1 MKPMADVTGPPAPAG
16 GPQNSGL
23 PISGAQ
29 GPVPQGTGSIDRSEQ
44 PGRVGLLLVLA
55 GLLVGAAIGLSFV
68 ANEQAQS
75 LIVWLLALLA
85 MAGVFFLFA
94 LAIGALQ
101 LSGSAAR
108 DDITKGIVDAS
119 PDGALVV
126 EDSGRLIYANEAY
139 LRIAGGETFSNLVPV
154 ERILVGS
161 PEVSEAVYR
170 LSQASRDARAHT
182 EEVRMSPPLGPIAG
196 ERSFGWYR
204 VSVRP
209 LLRPRRAAALWTVAD
224 ITAERER
231 QENVFQ
237 ELQHA
242 IDYLD
247 HAPAGFLSIDPAGA
261 IVYMNATLA
270 AWLGYDLASVG
281 PGGPHLT
288 EIAPEADVLVRTAG
302 LPGEVRTDRFDLD
315 LRRRNGHTLPVRL
328 YHRVAFGK
336 DGKPGSSRTFVINRS
351 AGAETDEP
359 QRAAEV
365 RLARFL
371 NNSPIA
377 IATLDRT
384 GRIARAN
391 ASFTRLFGTV
401 PRQVED
407 GAIGVEG
414 ATRAEP
420 NVADSVADRT
430 ALEAGL
436 ARATSG
442 LTDPEPIEV
451 QLNGPGGR
459 SARVWLSPADGGDP
473 VQQTD
478 EAERVILYALDTT
491 AQRQLEQQVAQAQKM
506 NAVGQLAGGIAHD
519 FNNVL
524 QAIIGYSDLL
534 LASHRPTDPAFQDI
548 MQIKQN
554 ANRAAGLVRQLLAF
568 SRRQTLRPEVMNV
581 GEALSELTLLLKRL
595 LGERVALE
603 LKHGREVWP
612 VKADVNQ
619 FEQVIVN
626 LAVNARDAMPDGG
639 KLMIRTENVT
649 DPGPAAVADGRGGAP
664 AGDHILIEVR
674 DTGQGIPP
682 ELMEKIFEPFFT
694 TKEIGKGTG
703 LGLSTVFGIV
713 KQSGG
718 TIDVQSTVGEGTAFR
733 IYLPRHV
740 PVAEHEE
747 APLVTATPA
756 LPRTEAAALPSLS
769 GQDRAGG
776 AAPPAGEAAARAE
789 AKSEAKPQAKIDA
802 PAPRKPAADHTGQ
815 GTILLVEDEDPV
827 RAVNS
832 RALSARGYTVLEAA
846 SGLEA
851 LAIVREGAQEIDLV
865 VSDVVMPEMDGPT
878 LLREVRKHQP
888 DLKVIF
894 VSGYAED
901 AFRKNLP
908 EGETFNFLPKPF
920 SLKQLVETVKK
931 TMAD

>member
-1 MKPMADVTGPPAPAG
+1 MAELMGSPAPV
-16 GPQNSGL
+16 S
-23 PISGAQ
+23 
-29 GPVPQGTGSIDRSEQ
+29 GSIDRSER

-94 LAIGALQ
+94 LAIGAIQ
-101 LSGSAAR
+101 LSGQGAR
-108 DDITKGIVDAS
+108 DDITKAIVDAA
-119 PDGALVV
+119 PEAAVVV
-126 EDSGRLIYANEAY
+126 EEGGRLIYANEAY
-139 LRIAGGETFSNLVPV
+139 LRIAGGDNFSNLRSV
-154 ERILVGS
+154 ERIFVGS

-170 LSQASRDARAHT
+170 LAQAAREGRSHT
-182 EEVRMSPPLGPIAG
+182 EEIRMAPPPSGTA
-196 ERSFGWYR
+196 EREFAWFR
-204 VSVRP
+204 ISVRA
-209 LLRPRRAAALWTVAD
+209 LSRPRRQSSLWTVGD
-224 ITAERER
+224 ITHERER

-247 HAPAGFLSIDPAGA
+247 HAPAGFLSIDPAGS

-270 AWLGYDLASVG
+270 SWLGYDLATVG
-281 PGGPHLT
+281 PGGPHLS
-288 EIAPEADVLVRTAG
+288 EIAPGADVLTSAAG
-302 LPGEVRTDRFDLD
+302 MPGEVRTDRFDLD
-315 LRRRNGHTLPVRL
+315 LRRRNGHSLPARL

-351 AGAETDEP
+351 AGAEFDEP

-391 ASFTRLFGTV
+391 ASFARLFGAM
-401 PRQVED
+401 PRQAIEV
-407 GAIGVEG
+407 GAAEAGPEPSMGETVTERD
-414 ATRAEP
+414 RA
-420 NVADSVADRT
+420 
-430 ALEAGL
+430 ALEAAL
-436 ARATSG
+436 AKAASG
-442 LTDPEPIEV
+442 LSDVQPIEV
-451 QLNGPGGR
+451 ALQGAGNR
-459 SARVWLSPADGGDP
+459 SARVWLSPAGGEGAAAD
-473 VQQTD
+473 QSLD
-478 EAERVILYALDTT
+478 EADRERVILYALDTT
-491 AQRQLEQQVAQAQKM
+491 AQRQLEQQVAQTQKM
-506 NAVGQLAGGIAHD
+506 DTVGQLAGGIAHD

-534 LASHRPTDPAFQDI
+534 LASHKPTDPAFQDI

-581 GEALSELTLLLKRL
+581 GESLSELTLLLKRL
-595 LGERVALE
+595 LGERVDLE
-603 LKHGREVWP
+603 LKHGRDIWP

-626 LAVNARDAMPDGG
+626 LAVNARDAMPNGG
-639 KLMIRTENVT
+639 RLLVRTANV
-649 DPGPAAVADGRGGAP
+649 PGQAEADARGGAP
-664 AGDHILIEVR
+664 AGDHVLIEVL
-674 DTGQGIPP
+674 DTGEGIPP

-694 TKEIGKGTG
+694 TKDIGKGTG

-733 IYLPRHV
+733 IYLPRHE
-740 PVAEHEE
+740 PAEE
-747 APLVTATPA
+747 AAPEPIAIASPSAKLVPPGQAATSDAVGTAPA
-756 LPRTEAAALPSLS
+756 EPAEAA
-769 GQDRAGG
+769 
-776 AAPPAGEAAARAE
+776 PAVPKEV
-789 AKSEAKPQAKIDA
+789 
-802 PAPRKPAADHTGQ
+802 RKPSADHTGQ

-846 SGLEA
+846 SGAEA
-851 LAIVREGAQEIDLV
+851 MRIVEEGASEIDLV

-878 LLREVRKHQP
+878 LLREIRKHKP
-888 DLKVIF
+888 GLKVIF

-908 EGETFNFLPKPF
+908 EGEAFNFLAKPF

-931 TMAD
+931 TMSA

>member
-1 MKPMADVTGPPAPAG
+1 MAEQSGPPAP
-16 GPQNSGL
+16 
-23 PISGAQ
+23 
-29 GPVPQGTGSIDRSEQ
+29 VTGSIDRSER

-75 LIVWLLALLA
+75 LIIWLLALLA

-94 LAIGALQ
+94 LAIGAIQ
-101 LSGSAAR
+101 LSGQGAR
-108 DDITKGIVDAS
+108 DDITKAIVDAS
-119 PDGALVV
+119 PEATVVV
-126 EDSGRLIYANEAY
+126 EDGGRLIYANEAY
-139 LRIAGGETFSNLVPV
+139 LHVAGGDNFSNLRSV
-154 ERILVGS
+154 ERIFVGS

-170 LSQASRDARAHT
+170 LAQGARDGRAHA
-182 EEVRMSPPLGPIAG
+182 EEVRMAPPPGGRGDRDFA
-196 ERSFGWYR
+196 WYR
-204 VSVRP
+204 ISVRP
-209 LLRPRRAAALWTVAD
+209 LPRPRRAATLWTVTD
-224 ITAERER
+224 ITHERER

-270 AWLGYDLASVG
+270 SWLGYDLATIG
-281 PGGPHLT
+281 PGGPSLQ
-288 EIAPEADVLVRTAG
+288 EIAPGAEVLTRAAG
-302 LPGEVRTDRFDLD
+302 MPGEVRTDRFDLD
-315 LRRRNGHTLPVRL
+315 LRCRNGRPLPARL

-336 DGKPGSSRTFVINRS
+336 DAKPGSSRTFVINRS
-351 AGAETDEP
+351 AGAEFDEP

-377 IATLDRT
+377 IATLDRA

-391 ASFTRLFGTV
+391 SSFTRLFGAM
-401 PRQVED
+401 PRPASEGGADEAAASDVALEPIMGDSLIERDRPALD
-407 GAIGVEG
+407 GALGKAASGFGGV
-414 ATRAEP
+414 
-420 NVADSVADRT
+420 
-430 ALEAGL
+430 
-436 ARATSG
+436 
-442 LTDPEPIEV
+442 EPIEV
-451 QLNGPGGR
+451 GLKGAGAR
-459 SARVWLSPADGGDP
+459 SARVWLSSAGSDAGDRAPGEADR
-473 VQQTD
+473 
-478 EAERVILYALDTT
+478 ESVILYALDTT
-491 AQRQLEQQVAQAQKM
+491 AQRQLEQQVAQTQKM
-506 NAVGQLAGGIAHD
+506 DTVGQLAGGIAHD

-534 LASHRPTDPAFQDI
+534 LASHKPTDPAFQDI

-595 LGERVALE
+595 LGERVDLE
-603 LKHGREVWP
+603 LKHGRDIWA

-639 KLMIRTENVT
+639 RLLIRTANVD
-649 DPGPAAVADGRGGAP
+649 DPGEAAVKDGRGGAP
-664 AGDHILIEVR
+664 AGDHVLIEVL
-674 DTGQGIPP
+674 DTGEGIPP

-733 IYLPRHV
+733 IYLPRHE
-740 PVAEHEE
+740 PSAEAEPAPRLE
-747 APLVTATPA
+747 APLA
-756 LPRTEAAALPSLS
+756 RE
-769 GQDRAGG
+769 
-776 AAPPAGEAAARAE
+776 ARAE
-789 AKSEAKPQAKIDA
+789 AVPLAGAGATPPAKDDPASRPAAEPAAPQKA
-802 PAPRKPAADHTGQ
+802 APRKPAADHTGQ

-851 LAIVREGAQEIDLV
+851 LRIVGEGQPIDLV

-878 LLREVRKHQP
+878 LLREIRKHQP
-888 DLKVIF
+888 TLKVIF

-920 SLKQLVETVKK
+920 SLKQLVETVKE
-931 TMAD
+931 TMSA

>member
-1 MKPMADVTGPPAPAG
+1 MKPMADVTGPPAPAA
-16 GPQNSGL
+16 GPQNSGPQSPGL
-23 PISGAQ
+23 
-29 GPVPQGTGSIDRSEQ
+29 PVPAVPAPQGAGSIDRSEQ

-126 EDSGRLIYANEAY
+126 EDGGRLIYANEAY
-139 LRIAGGETFSNLVPV
+139 LRIASGDTFSNLVPV
-154 ERILVGS
+154 ERILVGP

-170 LSQASRDARAHT
+170 LSQASRDGRAHT
-182 EEVRMSPPLGPIAG
+182 EEVRMSPPLGPVAG
-196 ERSFGWYR
+196 ERGFGWYR

-209 LLRPRRAAALWTVAD
+209 LARPRRAASLWTVAD
-224 ITAERER
+224 VTAERER

-391 ASFTRLFGTV
+391 TSFTRLFGTV
-401 PRQVED
+401 PRQAED
-407 GAIGVEG
+407 GAIDGDG
-414 ATRAEP
+414 AARSEPRVEP
-420 NVADSVADRT
+420 NVGDSVADRT

-436 ARATSG
+436 ARAVSG

-473 VQQTD
+473 GQVTD

-626 LAVNARDAMPDGG
+626 LAVNARDAMPEGG
-639 KLMIRTENVT
+639 KLVIRTEKVT
-649 DPGPAAVADGRGGAP
+649 DPGAGGRGGAP
-664 AGDHILIEVR
+664 AGDHVLIEVR

-740 PVAEHEE
+740 PQAEPEE
-747 APLVTATPA
+747 VPL
-756 LPRTEAAALPSLS
+756 LPSAS
-769 GQDRAGG
+769 S
-776 AAPPAGEAAARAE
+776 RAE
-789 AKSEAKPQAKIDA
+789 ATSGTVLPKAKPAGTQAPAARGGDPA
-802 PAPRKPAADHTGQ
+802 PVPAERPAPRKPAADHTGQ

-851 LAIVREGAQEIDLV
+851 LAIVRENAQPIDLV

>member
-1 MKPMADVTGPPAPAG
+1 MADLSGPTPAV
-16 GPQNSGL
+16 S
-23 PISGAQ
+23 
-29 GPVPQGTGSIDRSEQ
+29 GSIDRSER

-75 LIVWLLALLA
+75 LIIWLLALLA

-94 LAIGALQ
+94 MAIGAIQ
-101 LSGSAAR
+101 LSGQGGR
-108 DDITKGIVDAS
+108 DDITKAIVDAA
-119 PDGALVV
+119 PEATVVV
-126 EDSGRLIYANEAY
+126 EEGGRLIYANEAY
-139 LRIAGGETFSNLVPV
+139 LHVAGGDSFSTLRPV
-154 ERILVGS
+154 ERIFVGS
-161 PEVSEAVYR
+161 PEVSEAIYR
-170 LSQASRDARAHT
+170 LSQGARDGRSHA
-182 EEVRMSPPLGPIAG
+182 EEVRMSPPPAASARGRDFA
-196 ERSFGWYR
+196 WYR
-204 VSVRP
+204 IQVRP
-209 LLRPRRAAALWTVAD
+209 LPRPGRAASLWTVSD

-247 HAPAGFLSIDPAGA
+247 HAPAGFLSIDPTGA

-270 AWLGYDLASVG
+270 AWLGYDLAVVG
-281 PGGPHLT
+281 PGGPHLS
-288 EIAPEADVLVRTAG
+288 EIAPAADALIQNAG

-315 LRRRNGHTLPVRL
+315 LRRRNGHPMPARL

-336 DGKPGSSRTFVINRS
+336 DGKPGASRTFVINRS
-351 AGAETDEP
+351 AGAESDEP

-377 IATLDRT
+377 IATLDRS

-391 ASFTRLFGTV
+391 ASFARLFGTL
-401 PRQVED
+401 PRHAVAD
-407 GAIGVEG
+407 SAAGAE
-414 ATRAEP
+414 EP
-420 NVADSVADRT
+420 NVAESVVERDRP
-430 ALEAGL
+430 ALDAAL
-436 ARATSG
+436 AKAASG
-442 LTDPEPIEV
+442 LSEIEPIEV
-451 QLNGPGGR
+451 MLMGNANR
-459 SARVWLSPADGGDP
+459 SARVWLSPAGGEGAP
-473 VQQTD
+473 GQEPE
-478 EAERVILYALDTT
+478 EADREPLILYALDTT
-491 AQRQLEQQVAQAQKM
+491 AQRQLEQQIAQTQKM
-506 NAVGQLAGGIAHD
+506 DTVGQLAGGIAHD

-534 LASHRPTDPAFQDI
+534 LASHKPTDPAFQDI

-595 LGERVALE
+595 LGERVGLD
-603 LKHGREVWP
+603 LKHGRDIWP

-626 LAVNARDAMPDGG
+626 LAVNARDAMPEGG
-639 KLMIRTENVT
+639 KLVIRTENVT
-649 DPGPAAVADGRGGAP
+649 DPGPAAAAEGRGGAP
-664 AGDHILIEVR
+664 AGDHVLIEVR

-733 IYLPRHV
+733 IYLPRHI
-740 PVAEHEE
+740 PVAEPEE
-747 APLVTATPA
+747 VPLPAPAPA
-756 LPRTEAAALPSLS
+756 LPRTDAGRLPGPSKAEGTIEPS
-769 GQDRAGG
+769 GPAT
-776 AAPPAGEAAARAE
+776 APER
-789 AKSEAKPQAKIDA
+789 
-802 PAPRKPAADHTGQ
+802 PAPRQPAADHTGQ

-851 LAIVREGAQEIDLV
+851 LAIVRENAQPIDLV

-931 TMAD
+931 TMAS